1 LARILDNENA
11 EIFGS
16 FDNGIS
22 IFIAGAEIVG
32 TITIA
37 SGSFS

>member
-1 LARILDNENA
+1 MLDNENA

-22 IFIAGAEIVG
+22 IFTVGLGTGIVG
-32 TITIA
+32 VITVA